1 MKFLIGLM
9 TAILITGIA
18 SAQHSNSPAGR
29 VNIGIKGGVNVYN
42 VHNDNNTRYDPRI
55 GFNFGLLGH
64 IHLNTNF
71 AIQPEIVYSAQGAK
85 QTVTNGTNKLNLD
98 YINVPVLLQ
107 YMFDNGLRLQAGPQ
121 VGFLVSA
128 KSKSGNNSID
138 VKNDM
143 NPIDFALSFGGSY
156 VIPATGFGIDARY
169 NLGLN
174 NINKNGTVNSTNRG
188 LQLGIFYIFGHNSKI
203 VL

>member
-1 MKFLIGLM
+1 MKILIGLM
-9 TAILITGIA
+9 TAILISGIA
-18 SAQHSNSPAGR
+18 SAQHGNSPAGN

-42 VHNDNNTRYDPRI
+42 VHNDNNTKYDPRI

-64 IHLNTNF
+64 IHLNNQF

-85 QTVTNGTNKLNLD
+85 QTVDNGTNKLNLD

-128 KSKSGNNSID
+128 KSKTGNNSID

-143 NPIDFALSFGGSY
+143 NSIDFALSFGGSY
-156 VIPATGFGIDARY
+156 VFPATGFGIDARY